1 MLVITLLL
9 EGADSMQKVK
19 VLIVDDHALVREGLT
34 KILST
39 EESIKVVGE
48 AANGAQAVEQAI
60 KQQPDVILMDIN
72 MPVTNGIEATKLRK
86 NKKPE
91 IGIIALTIHDQ
102 EEYLFEMIKAGVSG
116 YILKDISPSV
126 LVQTIFGVARGQS
139 FITPSMT
146 AKMFHEYARLSSQN
160 HFGTSSQGLTRRE
173 VDVLNLVAHG
183 ENNRTIAKK
192 LYISEKT
199 VKNHLTN
206 IFQKLGVEDR
216 TQAAIHAVKNRLVEI

>member
-1 MLVITLLL
+1 LI
-9 EGADSMQKVK
+9 DKVT
-19 VLIVDDHALVREGLT
+19 VLIVDDHALIREGLI

-39 EESIKVVGE
+39 EDNIKVVGE
-48 AANGAQAVEQAI
+48 AENGEQAI
-60 KQQPDVILMDIN
+60 EQALQMQPDVILMDIN
-72 MPVTNGIEATKLRK
+72 MPVTNGIEATRVIKSK
-86 NKKPE
+86 QPD
-91 IGIIALTIHDQ
+91 IGVIALTIHDQ
-102 EEYLFEMIKAGVSG
+102 EEYLFELIKAGVSG

-126 LVQTIFGVARGQS
+126 LIKTILGVANGES

-146 AKMFHEYARLSSQN
+146 AKMFSEYARLSSQIQP
-160 HFGTSSQGLTRRE
+160 GASSQGLTRRE
-173 VDVLNLVAHG
+173 VDVLCLVAQG

-216 TQAAIHAVKNRLVEI
+216 TQAAIHAVKNRLVKI

>member
-1 MLVITLLL
+1 M
-9 EGADSMQKVK
+9 EKVK

-39 EESIKVVGE
+39 EEVIKVVGE
-48 AANGAQAVEQAI
+48 AENGAQAVEQAFRM
-60 KQQPDVILMDIN
+60 QPDVILMDIN
-72 MPVTNGIEATKLRK
+72 MPVTNGIEATRAIK
-86 NKKPE
+86 NEKPE

-102 EEYLFEMIKAGVSG
+102 EEYLFELIKAGVSG

-126 LVQTIFGVARGQS
+126 LIQTILGVARGES

-146 AKMFHEYARLSSQN
+146 AKMFNEYARLSSQN
-160 HFGTSSQGLTRRE
+160 QLGTSSERLTRRE
-173 VDVLNLVAHG
+173 FDVLRLVAHG
-183 ENNRTIAKK
+183 ENNRAIAKK
-192 LYISEKT
+192 LFISEKT

-216 TQAAIHAVKNRLVEI
+216 TQAAIHAVKNRLVKI

>member
-1 MLVITLLL
+1 M
-9 EGADSMQKVK
+9 EKVK

-39 EESIKVVGE
+39 DESIKVVGE
-48 AANGAQAVEQAI
+48 AENGAQAVEKAFQM
-60 KQQPDVILMDIN
+60 QPDVILMDIN
-72 MPVTNGIEATKLRK
+72 MPVTNGIEATRVIK
-86 NKKPE
+86 NEKPQ
-91 IGIIALTIHDQ
+91 IGVIALTIHDQ
-102 EEYLFEMIKAGVSG
+102 EEYLFELIKAGVSG

-126 LVQTIFGVARGQS
+126 LIQTIQGVARGES

-146 AKMFHEYARLSSQN
+146 AKMFNEYARLSSQN
-160 HFGTSSQGLTRRE
+160 YSADSPQRLTRRE
-173 VDVLNLVAHG
+173 IDVLRLVAHG
-183 ENNRTIAKK
+183 ENNRTIAKE

-216 TQAAIHAVKNRLVEI
+216 TQAAIHAVKNRLVKI